1 MMFSI
6 QRLIN
11 EAFEIYSKEVSERLK
26 ILSPKRVFLARNI
39 GKYRSTDYL
48 SCAYLLI
55 MLHA

>member
-11 EAFEIYSKEVSERLK
+11 KPFEIYSKEVSESLE

-48 SCAYLLI
+48 LCAYTLLVFY
-55 MLHA
+55 A